1 MQHFQKFSNSDV
13 RNFCFWVF
21 NMSRHYNSICSELR
35 CSRKV
40 SWTFLETKIQPLC
53 SARVFITV
61 GISLLALWSENQPP
75 VDQIKSWIKRTCN
88 HISSFV
94 TWCKK
99 NPRPV
104 LDSWIPSLCS
114 AQVFIALL
122 VGFSADRT
130 SIWLILTSKFLIWSC
145 RINNLESISP
155 SFGTEMD
162 QNSIQTDTKLT
173 EVLWK
178 NNLMRYRVLY
188 KLGESGKWRN
198 LWNQLRTRKT

>member
-1 MQHFQKFSNSDV
+1 M
-13 RNFCFWVF
+13 
-21 NMSRHYNSICSELR
+21 
-35 CSRKV
+35 
-40 SWTFLETKIQPLC
+40 
-53 SARVFITV
+53 AFITV
-61 GISLLALWSENQPP
+61 GIALLAPWSENQPS
-75 VDQIKSWIKRTCN
+75 VGQIKSWRSTTCK

-99 NPRPV
+99 NPRAV

-130 SIWLILTSKFLIWSC
+130 SIWLTLTWKFLIWVC
-145 RINNLESISP
+145 RINGLGSIFP
-155 SFGTEMD
+155 SFGTKMD

-178 NNLMRYRVLY
+178 NILMRYWVLY
-188 KLGESGKWRN
+188 KLEESGKRRN
-198 LWNQLRTRKT
+198 LWNQLRTRKK